1 MISLNINNCLE
12 ILSIDEIY
20 SCRDEVDG
28 KNKLLYSGKGTGSDF
43 LGWLHLPSKTKE
55 SFLQQIEDSAS
66 VLSGVSE
73 LIVVIGIG
81 GSYLGARAVIDA
93 LSDNFGDFEK
103 NKNQPKIVYAGQNLG
118 EDYMFDLLELLKGKD
133 FSIIVISKSGTTTE
147 PAVAFRILKDAIE
160 SKYGKEK
167 SKQRIIAITDARKGA
182 LKHLA
187 DENGYISFVIPDD
200 VGGRYSVLTPV
211 GLLPIAS
218 AGFDIRKL
226 ISGAQKMEEK
236 LESSLTLE
244 SNPADLYAVVRNL
257 LYRKGK
263 SIEILASFTP
273 SMHFFIEWW
282 KQLYGESEGKE
293 GKSLFPAGV
302 NFTTDL
308 HSMGQWIQEGTRN
321 ILETF
326 LFVENSNKKIT
337 IPYEKNDLDE
347 LNYLS
352 GKSINEVNKAASD
365 ATMLAHKT
373 GGVPNMRIN
382 IEKLNEENL
391 GELIYFFE
399 KACAVSGYLLGINPF
414 NQPGVEEYKTNMFRF
429 LGKPGYK

>member
-1 MISLNINNCLE
+1 MISLNINNCLDL
-12 ILSIDEIY
+12 LSTDDIY
-20 SCRDEVDG
+20 SCQDEVDG
-28 KNKLLYSGKGTGSDF
+28 QNKLLYSGKGTGSDF
-43 LGWLHLPSKTKE
+43 LGWLHLPSKTTD
-55 SFLQQIEDSAS
+55 SFLRQIEESAS
-66 VLSGVSE
+66 VLSGISE
-73 LIVVIGIG
+73 LIVVTGIG

-93 LSDNFGDFEK
+93 LSDNFGEYKTNK
-103 NKNQPKIVYAGQNLG
+103 NKPKIIYAGQNLG
-118 EDYMFDLLELLKGKD
+118 EDYMFDLLELLKDKD
-133 FSIIVISKSGTTTE
+133 YSVIVISKSGTTTE

-160 SKYGKEK
+160 TKYGKEK
-167 SKQRIIAITDARKGA
+167 SKQRIIAVTDTRKGA

-187 DENGYISFVIPDD
+187 DDNGYRSFVIPDD

-218 AGFDIRKL
+218 AGFDIRML
-226 ISGAQKMEEK
+226 LSGAQKMEGK
-236 LESSLTLE
+236 LESSLTLD

-263 SIEILASFTP
+263 SIEILASCTP
-273 SMHFFIEWW
+273 SLHFFIEWW

-308 HSMGQWIQEGTRN
+308 HSMGQWIQEGSRN

-326 LFVENSNKKIT
+326 LFAENSNRKIN
-337 IPYEKNDLDE
+337 IPPDKNDLDG

-365 ATMLAHKT
+365 ATMLAHKK
-373 GGVPNMRIN
+373 GGVPNMQIN
-382 IEKLNEENL
+382 IERIDEENL

>member
-1 MISLNINNCLE
+1 MISLNINNCLDL
-12 ILSIDEIY
+12 LSTDEIY
-20 SCRDEVDG
+20 SCQDEIDE
-28 KNKLLYSGKGTGSDF
+28 KNNLLYSGKGTGSDF
-43 LGWLHLPSKTKE
+43 LGWLHLPSKTTE
-55 SFLQQIEDSAS
+55 SFLKQIEESAS
-66 VLSGVSE
+66 VLAGLSE

-93 LSDNFGDFEK
+93 LSDNFGDFK
-103 NKNQPKIVYAGQNLG
+103 TNNKKPKVIYAGQNLG
-118 EDYMFDLLELLKGKD
+118 EDYMSDLLELLKEKD
-133 FSIIVISKSGTTTE
+133 YSIIVISKSGTTTE
-147 PAVAFRILKDAIE
+147 PAVAFRILKDSLE
-160 SKYGKEK
+160 KKYGKEK
-167 SKQRIIAITDARKGA
+167 SKQRIIAITDERKGA

-187 DENGYISFVIPDD
+187 DENGYKSFVIPDD
-200 VGGRYSVLTPV
+200 IGGRYSVLTPV

-218 AGFDIRKL
+218 AGYDIKKL
-226 ISGAQKMEEK
+226 VSGAQKMEEK
-236 LESSLTLE
+236 LESNRTLDT
-244 SNPADLYAVVRNL
+244 NPADQYAVVRNL
-257 LYRKGK
+257 LYKKGK

-273 SMHFFIEWW
+273 SLHYFIEWW

-293 GKSLFPAGV
+293 WKSLFPAGV

-326 LFVENSNKKIT
+326 IFVENANQKLS
-337 IPYEKNDLDE
+337 IPSDKNNLDE

-352 GKSINEVNKAASD
+352 GKSINEVNKAASE
-365 ATMLAHKT
+365 ATMLAHKN
-373 GGVPNMRIN
+373 GGVPNMQVS
-382 IEKLNEENL
+382 IERLNEENL